1 MLKLSTIHSLIS
13 RFFLLGTILLSCN
26 ITAHCQTI
34 LKSEFV
40 YKDVLGLVSCHAA
53 TIVELQNGD
62 LVAAWFA
69 GNEYEGKPDVCIWSS
84 RKPKGSDKWTTP
96 ELAADGVFQ
105 LGTHDAELGGVND
118 TIDKASIGPI
128 KQRVKNKFT
137 VPESE
142 LYRKACYNPVLFE
155 MPNGE
160 LLLFFKIGKFVQDWT
175 GWLVRSYDGGKTWTD
190 REALPQGFLGP
201 IKNKPELIGNRLIC
215 PSSTEKGGWRI
226 HFEIYDL
233 TTKEWKRV
241 GPIDTEQKIRTAD
254 MLKKDAKPTFI
265 GCIQPSIL
273 KLADGRLQVLC
284 RSQNG
289 KVATSFSSDNGDS
302 WTKVTLLDVPNNQSG
317 LDAVTLRDGRHALI
331 YNNIATKPGEE
342 TGPRT
347 PLSIALS
354 DDGTHWHH
362 ALTLEDSK
370 IGEYSYPAIIQG
382 KDGNLHCI
390 YTWRRQLIAYKL
402 INLSEI
408 KICNSQK

>member
-1 MLKLSTIHSLIS
+1 
-13 RFFLLGTILLSCN
+13 
-26 ITAHCQTI
+26 
-34 LKSEFV
+34 
-40 YKDVLGLVSCHAA
+40 
-53 TIVELQNGD
+53 
-62 LVAAWFA
+62 
-69 GNEYEGKPDVCIWSS
+69 
-84 RKPKGSDKWTTP
+84 
-96 ELAADGVFQ
+96 
-105 LGTHDAELGGVND
+105 
-118 TIDKASIGPI
+118 
-128 KQRVKNKFT
+128 
-137 VPESE
+137 
-142 LYRKACYNPVLFE
+142 
-155 MPNGE
+155 
-160 LLLFFKIGKFVQDWT
+160 
-175 GWLVRSYDGGKTWTD
+175 
-190 REALPQGFLGP
+190 
-201 IKNKPELIGNRLIC
+201 
-215 PSSTEKGGWRI
+215 
-226 HFEIYDL
+226 
-233 TTKEWKRV
+233 
-241 GPIDTEQKIRTAD
+241 
-254 MLKKDAKPTFI
+254 
-265 GCIQPSIL
+265 
-273 KLADGRLQVLC
+273 LADGRLQVLC

-289 KVATSFSSDNGDS
+289 KVATSFSSNNGDS

>member
-1 MLKLSTIHSLIS
+1 MTKLSAIHSLNLRSI
-13 RFFLLGTILLSCN
+13 LLGAAIILFSTIVR
-26 ITAHCQTI
+26 AQAI
-34 LKSEFV
+34 LQDEFV
-40 YKDVLGLVSCHAA
+40 YKNVEGLGSCHAA

-69 GNEYEGKPDVCIWSS
+69 GSEYEGKPDVCIWSS

-105 LGTHDAELGGVND
+105 LGTRDAELGGVND

-128 KQRVKNKFT
+128 KTRTTNKFT
-137 VPESE
+137 VPDSE

-155 MPNGE
+155 MSNGE

-175 GWLVRSYDGGKTWTD
+175 GWLVRSTDGGKTWTD
-190 REALPQGFLGP
+190 REPLPTGFLGP
-201 IKNKPELIGNRLIC
+201 VKNKPELIGNRLIC

-233 TTKEWKRV
+233 ATKKWKYV
-241 GPIDTEQKIRTAD
+241 GPVDTELKIRTAD

-273 KLADGRLQVLC
+273 KLSDGRLQVVC

-302 WTKVTLLDVPNNQSG
+302 WTNVTLLDVPNNQSG

-331 YNNIATKPGEE
+331 YNNVATEPGQE

-362 ALTLEDSK
+362 TLTLEDSK

-390 YTWRRQLIAYKL
+390 YTWRRQLIAYKK
-402 INLSEI
+402 IALS
-408 KICNSQK
+408 KLK